1 MIAMLLFVVAPLQ
14 VAGAITEHYVSF
26 VFVAVLILAA
36 FTLSGSR
43 VALGAILVAI
53 ALIVV
58 AVALEFQ
65 RPSVVEIYLDAIA
78 WLIAGLTLSSV
89 VARAVFAPGKVT
101 FHRIIGA
108 VLLYLSI
115 GWTFVGLFSLVAL
128 AVPDAFKGFGPSQGN
143 FIAIAGN
150 LIHFSFVTLT
160 TTGYGDISPVH
171 PYARSL
177 ASSEAIIGQLYP
189 AILLARL
196 VTLELEDRRIS

>member
-1 MIAMLLFVVAPLQ
+1 MMGGRVRRLQERFADPLLTTLTIMIAMLLFVVAPLQ

-43 VALGAILVAI
+43 VALGAILIAI
-53 ALIVV
+53 VLIVV

-78 WLIAGLTLSSV
+78 WSIAGLTLSSV

-115 GWTFVGLFSLVAL
+115 GWTFVGLFSLVAR
-128 AVPDAFKGFGPSQGN
+128 DQ
-143 FIAIAGN
+143 IAG
-150 LIHFSFVTLT
+150 
-160 TTGYGDISPVH
+160 Y
-171 PYARSL
+171 
-177 ASSEAIIGQLYP
+177 
-189 AILLARL
+189 
-196 VTLELEDRRIS
+196 